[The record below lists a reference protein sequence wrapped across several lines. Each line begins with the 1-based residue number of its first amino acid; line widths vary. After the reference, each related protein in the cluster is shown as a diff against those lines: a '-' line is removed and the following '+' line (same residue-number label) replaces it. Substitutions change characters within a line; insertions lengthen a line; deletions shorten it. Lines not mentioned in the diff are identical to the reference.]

1 MRLATTTLVFCV
13 TALMALGLVMLYS
26 SGMADRGGSRDFVM
40 QLAWCG
46 LGVAACA
53 GAATLDYRLWKKF
66 TWPLFGAA
74 VILLALVLVVG
85 TINHDYVN
93 GARRWFR
100 LPIGG
105 VRFQPSEAGKIA
117 LILALAWYGENFQRR
132 MTTWKWGILG
142 PGIFIGLTLG
152 LIFIEPDRGATIL
165 LGLVAGAML
174 LIAGVR
180 WKHLLLPL
188 ALGALLLVISIMH
201 DPVRRERVLV
211 WIHPAEHKMDAGAQ
225 AFYSTLAFGSGG
237 WTGRGLG
244 NSRQKLGFLSFHNTD
259 FILPIIGEELGLV
272 ATLLVV
278 LAFTGIVVSGFYIS
292 WRSGDTFGLLLG
304 SGITMM
310 IGLQAAINIGV
321 VTGMLPNKGIPL
333 PFISYG
339 GSNLLIMLA
348 SVGLLLSIARHARV
362 SPAALSPKDLPTA
375 T

>member
-46 LGVAACA
+46 VGVAACA
-53 GAATLDYRLWKKF
+53 SAATLDYRLWKKF
-66 TWPLFGAA
+66 AWPLFGAA
-74 VILLALVLVVG
+74 VILLALVLVIG
-85 TINHDYVN
+85 TNVN
-93 GARRWFR
+93 GARRWFH
-100 LPIGG
+100 LPISG

-117 LILALAWYGENFQRR
+117 LIIALAWYGEHFQRR
-132 MTTWKWGILG
+132 MTNWKWGIVG

-165 LGLVAGAML
+165 LGCVAGAML

-180 WKHLLLPL
+180 WGHLLLPL
-188 ALGALLLVISIMH
+188 ALVALLLIASIMH
-201 DPVRRERVLV
+201 DPVRRERVFV
-211 WIHPAEHKMDAGAQ
+211 WMHPEEHRMGAGAQ
-225 AFYSTLAFGSGG
+225 AYYAALALGSGG

-244 NSRQKLGFLSFHNTD
+244 NSLQKQGYLSFHNTD

-278 LAFTGIVVSGFYIS
+278 LAFAGIVMSGFYLS
-292 WRSGDTFGLLLG
+292 WRSADTFGLLLG

-362 SPAALSPKDLPTA
+362 SPAALSPKDLPPA

>member
-26 SGMADRGGSRDFVM
+26 SGMADRDGSRDFVM

-46 LGVAACA
+46 VGVVACA

-66 TWPLFGAA
+66 AWPLFGAA
-74 VILLALVLVVG
+74 IVLLALVLAIG

-93 GARRWFR
+93 GARRWLR
-100 LPIGG
+100 LPGG
-105 VRFQPSEAGKIA
+105 VRFQPSEAGKVA
-117 LILALAWYGENFQRR
+117 LILALAWYGEHFQRR
-132 MTTWKWGILG
+132 MTNWKWGIVG
-142 PGIFIGLTLG
+142 PGIFIGLCLG
-152 LIFIEPDRGATIL
+152 LIFIEPDRGTTIL
-165 LGLVAGAML
+165 LGLVSGAML

-180 WKHLLLPL
+180 WWHL
-188 ALGALLLVISIMH
+188 ALPLLLVAFLLVVSIMH
-201 DPVRRERVLV
+201 DPVRRERVFA
-211 WIHPAEHKMDAGAQ
+211 WIHPAEHKMGAGAQ
-225 AFYSTLAFGSGG
+225 AYYASLAFGSGG

-244 NSRQKLGFLSFHNTD
+244 NSRQKLGYLPFHKTD
-259 FILPIIGEELGLV
+259 FILPIIGEELGLA

-278 LAFTGIVVSGFYIS
+278 LAFAGIVMSGFYIS

-310 IGLQAAINIGV
+310 IGLQAAMNIGV

-348 SVGLLLSIARHARV
+348 SIGLLLSIARRARV
-362 SPAALSPKDLPTA
+362 ATAAPSSKDLPPA